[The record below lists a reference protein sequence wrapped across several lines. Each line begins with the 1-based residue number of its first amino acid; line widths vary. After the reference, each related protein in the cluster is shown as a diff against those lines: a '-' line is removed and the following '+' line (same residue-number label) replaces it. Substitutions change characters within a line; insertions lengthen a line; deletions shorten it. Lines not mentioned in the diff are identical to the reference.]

1 MKSALIIGMGRF
13 GSNCAKKLYNMGHEV
28 MAVDNVEKNINGILP
43 FVTNAQIGDSTNE
56 SFLDSLGVSN
66 YDVCIVT
73 IADNFQNSLETVSL
87 LKDRGA
93 QKVIA
98 RAASSIHEKFLLRN
112 GADTVIYPEKQLA
125 EWTAIRCASNTIK
138 DYFNLE
144 GPNAIFEMTVPAEWI
159 GKNLIQL
166 DLRRK
171 IGVNVIA
178 VRRNGELNINVSP
191 EDEFTQTDTV
201 LLLGNEEMIRKKF
214 KL

>member
-13 GSNCAKKLYNMGHEV
+13 GTNCAKKLNSMGHEV
-28 MAVDNVEKNINGILP
+28 MAIDASEKKINSVLP
-43 FVTNAQIGDSTNE
+43 FVTSAQIGDSTNE
-56 SFLDSLGVSN
+56 GFLDSLGVSN

-87 LKDRGA
+87 LKERGA

-171 IGVNVIA
+171 YEINVIGI
-178 VRRNGELNINVSP
+178 RKDGELNINVSP
-191 EDEFTQTDTV
+191 EAVFGQSDSV
-201 LLLGNEEMIRKKF
+201 LILGSEDNIRKKF